1 LRIHNGNIETQVE
14 LTGNNDE
21 IDEVYST
28 LNTMITNITQLK
40 MQSYEIGIAKQK
52 IELQYLRLHSIK
64 YALLPNRTLVID
76 IQATVQHFDDKSAL
90 HICVR
95 DNGPG
100 YPCEMLAEI
109 QASEPEFYE
118 NHVGLGN
125 LKRRLNLLF
134 DDHATFYFSNLPAGG
149 ANSDIII
156 PIKTV
161 PGTDP
166 KED

>member
-1 LRIHNGNIETQVE
+1 MRIHNGNIETQVE

-90 HICVR
+90 HISVHG
-95 DNGPG
+95 NGPD
-100 YPCEMLAEI
+100 YPSEMRVV
-109 QASEPEFYE
+109 Y
-118 NHVGLGN
+118 
-125 LKRRLNLLF
+125 
-134 DDHATFYFSNLPAGG
+134 DT
-149 ANSDIII
+149 I
-156 PIKTV
+156 PIKIKKRST
-161 PGTDP
+161 
-166 KED
+166 